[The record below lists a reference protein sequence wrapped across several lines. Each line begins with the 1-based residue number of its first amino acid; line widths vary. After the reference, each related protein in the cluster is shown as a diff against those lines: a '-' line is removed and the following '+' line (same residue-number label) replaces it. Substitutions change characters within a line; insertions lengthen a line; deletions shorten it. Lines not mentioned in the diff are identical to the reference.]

1 MVQESSVSVRRII
14 KTHNNTMKR
23 IVLLI
28 SVAAIAL
35 FSSSK
40 VSAQGK
46 FGPDSIECIKYLSYY
61 TEYYKQKNYDSA
73 LPNWR
78 KAYSLCPPTARYSML
93 SDGTTLLRNVLN
105 KNKNNA
111 EYTAKLVDSLMVIYD
126 QRVEFWPKYAIS
138 SLNNK
143 ALDMYNYM
151 KNDPEKLYAG
161 LNDIVAQTKEQTRSN
176 IFLFHLSTAIDL
188 FRDNKLGAEE
198 VINVYENA
206 VKYLAATTP
215 KNDTEKRSIEKAVED
230 VESLFITSQVASCD
244 NLLALFGPRYEAD
257 PENLDLAKNI
267 VRMMGITEGC
277 TDNDLFLNA
286 VTTMYKLEPSH
297 TSAYYLYKLY
307 AGRTDVDNAV
317 KFMEEAIAAEESDA
331 VTDANYYYELA
342 AFCFKNAKYALAE
355 SAAKKVVDLDPTLA
369 GKTYML
375 LGSIWGSVPCGGN
388 DIEQRAKYW
397 VAVDYMNKAKAADE
411 TLAEEAN
418 NHIRQYAAYYP
429 QTAEAFMYDFTNG
442 QSYTVS
448 CGGMR
453 ATTTVRT
460 QN

>member
-1 MVQESSVSVRRII
+1 
-14 KTHNNTMKR
+14 MKR

-28 SVAAIAL
+28 SVAAMAL
-35 FSSSK
+35 FASST

-46 FGPDSIECIKYLSYY
+46 FGPDSAECIKYLSYY

-93 SDGTTLLRNVLN
+93 SDGTTLLRNLIT
-105 KNKNNA
+105 KNAKNA
-111 EYTAKLVDSLMVIYD
+111 VYRAKLVDSLMTIYD
-126 QRVEFWPKYAIS
+126 QRVEFWPKYAVS

-151 KNDPEKLYAG
+151 KNDPERLFVG
-161 LNDIVAQTKEQTRSN
+161 LNDVVAQTKENTRAN
-176 IFLFHLSTAIDL
+176 IFLFQLNTAIDL
-188 FRDNKLGAEE
+188 FHEGTIDAEK
-198 VINVYENA
+198 VIAIYEDA
-206 VKYLAATTP
+206 VKYLGMMTP
-215 KNDTEKRSIEKAVED
+215 KNDTEKKSIDKTIED
-230 VESLFITSQVASCD
+230 VESLFITSHVASCE
-244 NLLALFGPRYEAD
+244 NLIALFGPRYDAD
-257 PENLDLAKNI
+257 PQNLDLAKTV

-286 VTTMYKLEPSH
+286 VTTVYNLEPSH

-307 AGRTDVDNAV
+307 AGRSDVDNAV
-317 KFMEEAIAAEESDA
+317 KYMEEAVAAEESDA
-331 VTDANYYYELA
+331 VTDGGYYYELA
-342 AFCFKNAKYALAE
+342 AFCFKNGRSAQAYA
-355 SAAKKVVDLDPTLA
+355 AAQKALELDPSIA
-369 GKTYML
+369 GKAYML
-375 LGSIWGSVPCGGN
+375 MGTIWGSIVCPGN
-388 DIEQRAKYW
+388 DIERRAKYW
-397 VAVDYMNKAKAADE
+397 VAVDFMNKAKAADE
-411 TLAEEAN
+411 ALAEDAN
-418 NHIRQYAAYYP
+418 NLIRQYSAYYP